1 MQVPEDLYY
10 TKEHEWARP
19 EGDIA
24 TVGITDYAQTQ
35 LGDIVYVELPQV
47 GDKVAANTPFGT
59 VEAVKAVSD
68 IICPVSGEIT
78 EVNDELAS
86 APEKIKES
94 PYGDGWMVKIKM
106 SDASEL
112 DALLKAADYRGMTSE

>member
-1 MQVPEDLYY
+1 MQVPDDLYY
-10 TKEHEWARP
+10 TNDHEWVRV

-24 TVGITDYAQTQ
+24 TVGITEYAQTQ

-47 GDKVAANTPFGT
+47 GDQVKANTPFGT

-68 IICPVSGEIT
+68 IMCPLSGQVT
-78 EVNDELAS
+78 EVNDDLAS

-106 SDASEL
+106 SSAGEV
-112 DALLKAADYRGMTSE
+112 DALLPAADYKGIIAE

>member
-1 MQVPEDLYY
+1 MQVPDDLHY
-10 TKEHEWARP
+10 TKDHEWVRV

-24 TVGITDYAQTQ
+24 TVGITEYAQTQ

-47 GDKVAANTPFGT
+47 GDQVKANTPFGT

-68 IICPVSGEIT
+68 IMCPLSGQVT
-78 EVNDELAS
+78 EVNDDLAS

-106 SDASEL
+106 SSAGEV
-112 DALLKAADYRGMTSE
+112 DALLPAADYKGIIAE

>member
-1 MQVPEDLYY
+1 MQVPEELHY
-10 TKEHEWARP
+10 TKDHEWVRV

-47 GDKVAANTPFGT
+47 GDQVTAATPFGT

-68 IICPVSGEIT
+68 IICPVSGEVT
-78 EVNDELAS
+78 EVNDDLA
-86 APEKIKES
+86 ATPEKIKES
-94 PYGDGWMVKIKM
+94 PYGDGWMVKVKM
-106 SDASEL
+106 TDAVEVGT
-112 DALLKAADYRGMTSE
+112 LLKAADYKGIIAE